1 METIIGSLPAFIVVI
16 AGILLWK
23 YHASGT
29 ILWGSIGIIVYIGF
43 VVNEMGK
50 GIDFNIAWRYPSE
63 FFPVDLLILLIGILS
78 LISLLIGIYIEFKKR
93 K

>member
-23 YHASGT
+23 FHVSGT
-29 ILWGSIGIIVYIGF
+29 ILWGSIGIIVYLGF
-43 VVNEMGK
+43 VVNEMDRVDFDTAIWK
-50 GIDFNIAWRYPSE
+50 FPIIGIAG
-63 FFPVDLLILLIGILS
+63 LILLI
-78 LISLLIGIYIEFKKR
+78 IGIYIEFKKR